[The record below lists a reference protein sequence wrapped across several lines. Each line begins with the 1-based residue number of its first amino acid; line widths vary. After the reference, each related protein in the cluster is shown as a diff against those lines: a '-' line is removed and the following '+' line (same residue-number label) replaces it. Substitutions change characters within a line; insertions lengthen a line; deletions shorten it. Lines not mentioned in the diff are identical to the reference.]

1 MLLLS
6 KIDMVLRF
14 ILTIRGLVEQEISIM
29 DQERSRFPDEANLLV
44 PDFMKKVIGEVT
56 VQARQ
61 RMRLISAPE

>member
-1 MLLLS
+1 
-6 KIDMVLRF
+6 
-14 ILTIRGLVEQEISIM
+14 M

-61 RMRLISAPE
+61 SNEINQRPE